1 MSKGGGQ
8 GSYQQMQEFNGGG
21 IYGGGIGSF
30 NRGQFFDGLDSRFNA
45 TGQQRANEQQA
56 QNQFRNLMAG
66 AVRGESGRRG
76 PPAPIAPSVP
86 VTNMQDFNR
95 RAMDRIRLLNPGM
108 FGQPAQGSAG
118 QRLADQQRAQQQAV
132 AQGGSGGANAI
143 TTPTPEME
151 QTATTQGPET
161 MPIGQSNFSGN
172 FKNFIQNTV
181 GNRFGGGFDGGM
193 PPGGFMR
200 PPSPPPFM
208 GGGFGGFGGFKPQPM
223 PFVRRNTQF
232 RMPSFGP
239 SYGMINPYQGQ
250 FSGYG
255 VPSNIASFE
264 QPNYQPFVP
273 PAANPPSGDP
283 PSMVLPPEGGDGTAP
298 PADGGVAGTP
308 PADDGAVQTVSDTT
322 APVTDAA
329 TPLPPIDG
337 GYTPI
342 YQPQPTYVPYRPMP
356 MPTYNPYGSGQ
367 FMQDYGGIGGFGRYD
382 LGLAGRQY
390 R

>member
-21 IYGGGIGSF
+21 IYGGGIGAF
-30 NRGQFFDGLDSRFNA
+30 NRGQFFG
-45 TGQQRANEQQA
+45 
-56 QNQFRNLMAG
+56 
-66 AVRGESGRRG
+66 GESGRRG
-76 PPAPIAPSVP
+76 TPAPIIPSPP
-86 VTNMQDFNR
+86 VSNDSSRFTRFDDQ
-95 RAMDRIRLLNPGM
+95 IRLLNPGM
-108 FGQPAQGSAG
+108 FGQPA

-143 TTPTPEME
+143 TTPAPEME

-208 GGGFGGFGGFKPQPM
+208 GGGFGGFGGSRPQPM

-329 TPLPPIDG
+329 TTEQAVDPYASVTYEATPLPPIDG

>member
-21 IYGGGIGSF
+21 IYGDGIGAF
-30 NRGQFFDGLDSRFNA
+30 NRGQFGQPNQGSAGQRLAD
-45 TGQQRANEQQA
+45 QQRAQGQLRDLIGSDGR
-56 QNQFRNLMAG
+56 QRG
-66 AVRGESGRRG
+66 ANAITT
-76 PPAPIAPSVP
+76 PAPTRGYVEPGRP
-86 VTNMQDFNR
+86 VYSNMQDFNR
-95 RAMDRIRLLNPGM
+95 RAMEQI
-108 FGQPAQGSAG
+108 FGQPA

-143 TTPTPEME
+143 TTSAPTPTSLPEMRLL
-151 QTATTQGPET
+151 TDAMARPRP
-161 MPIGQSNFSGN
+161 MP
-172 FKNFIQNTV
+172 FI
-181 GNRFGGGFDGGM
+181 GGGFDDV
-193 PPGGFMR
+193 GGFM
-200 PPSPPPFM
+200 S
-208 GGGFGGFGGFKPQPM
+208 GGFGGFGGFKPQPM

-255 VPSNIASFE
+255 IPSNIASFE

-273 PAANPPSGDP
+273 PAANQPSGDP

-298 PADGGVAGTP
+298 PADGGVAGMP

-329 TPLPPIDG
+329 TTEQAVDPYAPYAIDATPLPPDVPLPPNVRQIDR
-337 GYTPI
+337 YTPI